1 MPDKEKDQ
9 PSFPEGYE
17 QFNDEMAHDIQQL
30 RHYQH
35 ALEQTN
41 QDLAKAHQDL
51 KKHSPWSS
59 DYNNRAAV
67 LKNLED
73 LQKFQQGEVNR
84 FTAKTYGALDRMMN
98 EVQEVPEV
106 REQVMQVLDEK
117 VNPEKYENNTPYEK
131 QNQESKEIPEDKLET
146 ETRESIKEKADLF
159 AENRNN
165 IRAGISADKTDKP
178 KDYKLPFLQKKKE
191 EMQQYKT
198 ELAEKKNETEKTP
211 TPDKNQIP
219 NAGYLNYQLKFQKP
233 VSKEQSKEKLVK
245 DFSKNNKDISP
256 DKD

>member
-1 MPDKEKDQ
+1 MPDKDKDQ

-41 QDLAKAHQDL
+41 QDLAQAHIDL
-51 KKHSPWSS
+51 KGHSPWSS
-59 DYNNRAAV
+59 DYNNRVAV
-67 LKNLED
+67 LKNLEN
-73 LQKFQQGEVNR
+73 LQKFQEGQVNL
-84 FTAKTYGALDRMMN
+84 FTNKTYGTLDRMMN

-106 REQVMQVLDEK
+106 RQQVMQVLDAK
-117 VNPEKYENNTPYEK
+117 VNPEKYENNSPYEER
-131 QNQESKEIPEDKLET
+131 NQDAKELPEDKTASAPKAPLQ
-146 ETRESIKEKADLF
+146 EKADLF
-159 AENRNN
+159 AENRKD
-165 IRAGISADKTDKP
+165 IRDGISTDKTGKP
-178 KDYKLPFLQKKKE
+178 QDYQLPFLQKKKE
-191 EMQQYKT
+191 LQQYKA

-219 NAGYLNYQLKFQKP
+219 NGGYLNYQLKFQQP
-233 VSKEQSKEKLVK
+233 PSKEQTSRDKIR
-245 DFSKNNKDISP
+245 DFAKNNKDVSK